1 MKHTVYIVDDEESD
15 LSLMTA
21 MLEREGFLT
30 ATFPRPRQALRQI
43 REDPPD
49 AVITDMVMP
58 GMTGLELLEEIRQAY
73 PTLPVIVI
81 TAREKEG
88 DAERAFEAGA
98 SDFVTKPVSRAD
110 LTARVGRAIWEAP
123 AKQLLERTA
132 KKIYDDIVGSHPRI
146 QEVRDFVKQVASVP
160 RASALLLGESGTGK
174 NMVARVLHAASDA
187 SRFRFVEVNCAA
199 LPAHLVEEELFGY
212 EKGVFADAGE
222 TKKGLVEEAHQGT
235 LFLDQVE
242 SLSIELQAKLLTF
255 LESRTFRRL
264 GSNQERSV
272 ELRVVAAS
280 NADLRGEIRA
290 GRFREDL
297 YYRLNAARITLP
309 PLREIRSDIPALTR
323 HFLRRGAEYFAMPV
337 PGLDEDC
344 LPSLMEYDWPGN
356 ARELRNAAE
365 RSLIF
370 SEGETVWVEPT
381 VTAGVGGRSSGRA
394 GTGDGE
400 VASGP
405 PSGDAVVV
413 LPRGL
418 PLEDVERRYIRET
431 LDDAGGDVSLAA
443 ERLGLNPDV
452 LRTRGTELGIL
463 DEDEV
468 RDPDD
473 PGGEDG

>member
-1 MKHTVYIVDDEESD
+1 MKHTVHIVDDDESD
-15 LSLMTA
+15 LALMTA

-30 ATFPRPRQALRQI
+30 AGFSRPREALRGI

-49 AVITDMVMP
+49 AVVTDMVMP
-58 GMTGLELLEEIRQAY
+58 GMTGIELLEEIREAY

-81 TAREKEG
+81 TAREDEG
-88 DAERAFEAGA
+88 DAERAVEAGA
-98 SDFVTKPVSRAD
+98 SDFVTKPVSGAD

-146 QEVRDFVKQVASVP
+146 QQVRDFVKQVASVP
-160 RASALLLGESGTGK
+160 RASALFLGESGTGK

-187 SRFRFVEVNCAA
+187 SRFRFVEVNCGA
-199 LPAHLVEEELFGY
+199 LPAHLVEAELFGY
-212 EKGVFADAGE
+212 EKGVFSDAAE

-242 SLSIELQAKLLTF
+242 SLPIDLQAKLLTF

-264 GSNQERSV
+264 GSNQERTV

-280 NADLRGEIRA
+280 NASLQEEIDA

-309 PLREIRSDIPALTR
+309 SLREIRSDIPALTR

-337 PGLDEDC
+337 PELDEAC
-344 LPSLMEYDWPGN
+344 IPALMEYDWPGN

-370 SEGETVWVEPT
+370 SKDDTVWVQPT
-381 VTAGVGGRSSGRA
+381 VAPGAPATSGPATEPPGEGAGAPGTAGRA
-394 GTGDGE
+394 DV
-400 VASGP
+400 VA
-405 PSGDAVVV
+405 

-418 PLEDVERRYIRET
+418 PLDEVERRYIRET
-431 LDDAGGDVSLAA
+431 LEDAGGDVSEAA
-443 ERLGLNPDV
+443 ARLEVDAEA
-452 LRTRGTELGIL
+452 LRARGVDLGIL
-463 DEDEV
+463 EDEPS
-468 RDPDD
+468 D
-473 PGGEDG
+473 

>member
-1 MKHTVYIVDDEESD
+1 MKHTVYIVDDQDSE
-15 LSLMTA
+15 LALMTA

-30 ATFPRPRQALRQI
+30 ATFSQPRQALRGI

-58 GMTGLELLEEIRQAY
+58 EMTGIELLEEIREAY

-81 TAREKEG
+81 TAREDEG

-98 SDFVTKPVSRAD
+98 SDFVTKPISRAD

-146 QEVRDFVKQVASVP
+146 QQVRDFVKQVAEVP
-160 RASALLLGESGTGK
+160 RASALFLGESGTGK

-199 LPAHLVEEELFGY
+199 LPAHLVEAELFGY
-212 EKGVFADAGE
+212 EKGVFSDAAE

-242 SLSIELQAKLLTF
+242 SLPIDLQAKLLTF
-255 LESRTFRRL
+255 VESRAFRRL

-280 NADLRGEIRA
+280 NADLQARIDA

-309 PLREIRSDIPALTR
+309 PLREIRSDIPMLTR

-337 PGLDEDC
+337 PELDDAC
-344 LPSLMEYDWPGN
+344 IPSLMEYDWPGN

-370 SEGETVWVEPT
+370 TEGGTVFVEPT
-381 VTAGVGGRSSGRA
+381 VGAGGRGATSGAA
-394 GTGDGE
+394 GGT
-400 VASGP
+400 ASGGP
-405 PSGDAVVV
+405 AGRGEEDVVA

-418 PLEDVERRYIRET
+418 TLEEVERRYIRET
-431 LDDAGGDVSLAA
+431 LEDAGGDVSEAA
-443 ERLGLNPDV
+443 ERLGLSRD
-452 LRTRGTELGIL
+452 LLQSKGAQLGIL
-463 DEDEV
+463 S
-468 RDPDD
+468 
-473 PGGEDG
+473 GEEAQDHEE